1 MHVSQREKGI
11 IVYVMRKK
19 NYEHVMNVMM
29 HNYNQDVHFDE
40 NDDEGSM
47 RRTYCFERSKLG
59 LVVKDVKPGVLVQA
73 VVKLI
78 V

>member
-1 MHVSQREKGI
+1 
-11 IVYVMRKK
+11 
-19 NYEHVMNVMM
+19 MNVMM

-78 V
+78 F